1 MYMLSKKQLEKV
13 AFFIDLCI
21 YIVYTYIC
29 IMVKEVV
36 PMLLS
41 LKKWGNSTAIRLPKA
56 LLEEVG
62 IHDNNASFEAEVK
75 NGSIILK
82 EKKKVESLEELFSG
96 FDTESYFKDK
106 EDNLE
111 YDWDEPQGKEIF

>member
-1 MYMLSKKQLEKV
+1 
-13 AFFIDLCI
+13 
-21 YIVYTYIC
+21 
-29 IMVKEVV
+29 
-36 PMLLS
+36 MLLS

-56 LLEEVG
+56 LLEEVD